1 VQQLTLGLLLSVLCM
16 TLTACGQKGPLYI
29 PNKNPDKSTKTTQQE
44 KQGKRTHDL
53 PLHEDAWT
61 W

>member
-1 VQQLTLGLLLSVLCM
+1 MQQLTLGFMLSMLCF
-16 TLTACGQKGPLYI
+16 TLTACGQKGPLYL
-29 PNKNPDKSTKTTQQE
+29 PNKTSGKSDKTTQQE
-44 KQGKRTHDL
+44 KQGQRTHDL